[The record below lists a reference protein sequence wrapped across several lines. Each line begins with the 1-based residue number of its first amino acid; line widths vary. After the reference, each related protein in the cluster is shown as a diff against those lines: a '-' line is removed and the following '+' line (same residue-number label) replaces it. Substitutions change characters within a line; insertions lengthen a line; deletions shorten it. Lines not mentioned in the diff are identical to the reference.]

1 MRLAAPAT
9 LREAW
14 RAWRSGAGATELAGV
29 LALRY
34 EIACEEGDVFWC
46 EGCQSALD

>member
-14 RAWRSGAGATELAGV
+14 RAWRSGAGATEFAEV
-29 LALRY
+29 LALSV
-34 EIACEEGDVFWC
+34 ACEEGDVFWC
-46 EGCQSALD
+46 EGWQSALD